1 MSFSTGQTQ
10 PMCKSMAF
18 ERNRA
23 QAPGKSRKLLLATSM
38 LWDAQCLHGQ
48 QEPFKCLS
56 PLRRQSLPAG
66 HRARRQRRHDAQRDL
81 PVCEVQTGVQHH
93 RSMARDCR
101 VCTCGYP
108 FDTGSAA
115 ASGLTSPHYSRTTLG
130 NRPEQPA
137 CQGLPQQSSPSRV
150 PGRTKRSCSGVSWTS
165 VCTT

>member
-1 MSFSTGQTQ
+1 MAPGHRHRNNRLGGRLDERKGFVQELTALPLQVKDLDDADQAEDAGLEDLQGIELIDADAGFGAQGAEPGRQ
-10 PMCKSMAF
+10 PMRKSMAF

-23 QAPGKSRKLLLATSM
+23 RAPGNFGKLLLATSM

-66 HRARRQRRHDAQRDL
+66 HHARRQRRHDAQRDL

-101 VCTCGYP
+101 ACT
-108 FDTGSAA
+108 
-115 ASGLTSPHYSRTTLG
+115 
-130 NRPEQPA
+130 
-137 CQGLPQQSSPSRV
+137 
-150 PGRTKRSCSGVSWTS
+150 
-165 VCTT
+165 